1 MRIVYPYQVVSS
13 VPRAPRRAFRGLGAL
28 CDYTPGCACKG
39 EIVPF
44 FEDINRIRNE
54 IAALMGSYG
63 AYVPQWLK
71 DKLARQEANY
81 LPIYE
86 AFKRADERCYGNWKL
101 KISQAPADYEQ
112 ILREIN
118 EQLTQQAEKI
128 NAGGS
133 GTSTAL
139 PNIFSPSAPLIPGTS
154 AELNPWIIAG
164 AVGLALFIGYRL
176 MRKV

>member
-1 MRIVYPYQVVSS
+1 MRIVYPYQTVMV
-13 VPRAPRRAFRGLGAL
+13 RRPLRGLGAF
-28 CDYTPGCACKG
+28 CDITPGCSCKG
-39 EIVPF
+39 EIAPF

-71 DKLARQEANY
+71 DKFSNQEKNY
-81 LPIYE
+81 IPVYE
-86 AFKRADERCYGNWKL
+86 GFKRADERCYGDWKKRVL
-101 KISQAPADYEQ
+101 NDPANYEQ
-112 ILREIN
+112 ILRELN
-118 EQLTQQAEKI
+118 DHLTKVADKI
-128 NAGGS
+128 NAAGSAGGES
-133 GTSTAL
+133 SL

-164 AVGLALFIGYRL
+164 AVGLALFVGYRL